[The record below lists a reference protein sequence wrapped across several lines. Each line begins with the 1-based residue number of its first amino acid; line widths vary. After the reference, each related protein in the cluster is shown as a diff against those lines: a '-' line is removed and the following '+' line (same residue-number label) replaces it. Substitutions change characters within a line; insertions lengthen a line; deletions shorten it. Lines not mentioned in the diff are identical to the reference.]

1 MSRCSS
7 LSSCVLRACS
17 SFALL
22 LSSWS
27 ASRSCRWS
35 LSSSVLRVS
44 SSSTLLLSFLSSRRQ
59 ASTLRQRWCICIF
72 SACICIVSAS
82 ARSLDSRSAASFASV
97 MASSTCFNFSASEAF
112 LASSFTRSFRRSFS
126 SLTLS
131 FSFSN
136 RCLSSLCNLH
146 IHSSS
151 FLALARKCRAS
162 ACASCNCLFTAS
174 ICASLSF
181 MSLCQRCS
189 CTLSN
194 SRDSFSFSCS
204 NCFS

>member
-1 MSRCSS
+1 MSRCWS

-27 ASRSCRWS
+27 ASRSRRWS
-35 LSSSVLRVS
+35 LSSSVLRVR
-44 SSSTLLLSFLSSRRQ
+44 SSSTLLLSSRRR

-82 ARSLDSRSAASFASV
+82 ARSLAASARSLDSRSAASSASV

-112 LASSFTRSFRRSFS
+112 LSFSFTRSFKVSI
-126 SLTLS
+126 
-131 FSFSN
+131 SFSN
-136 RCLSSLCNLH
+136 RCLSSSCKLH
-146 IHSSS
+146 IHDWSSQ
-151 FLALARKCRAS
+151 ALASKCRAS
-162 ACASCNCLFTAS
+162 AYASSNCSFKAA

-194 SRDSFSFSCS
+194 SRDSFSLSCR